1 MPRKLKQKQ
10 PPKPKA
16 KAKPR
21 AKPRAKQEP
30 KQTQAQGQAVIVN
43 VGDEIRRRRPATVR
57 RRRAPKQTIEEA
69 EYIAALNR
77 TMPAVQINAVPATQ
91 QIPMLSQE
99 QAFGLLQSALSSRPS
114 GEKSLAQK
122 DVERRDAAAKM
133 QQTND
138 QLENTLTRIRSV
150 PSPEIPGFSF
160 TPPKNIVPQ
169 GEPGIPTT
177 AIPLMAGPSNQEL
190 TTIADKPKIT
200 IRVPKPMS
208 SDNQD
213 MMSRSEAG
221 FPVQVPPASVPQPLD
236 RPDGN
241 FDFNATTRDTRPMM
255 PSVRAESVRPANRM
269 TMAAR
274 IAERFGTSKEQGLQR
289 YEKEIAD
296 LMAAGRTRKAAQ
308 DILTKR
314 YKYQDTKEQ
323 RLEQQGLV
331 SRMKSRPARANVM
344 TEAEPQREM
353 IYVNL

>member
-10 PPKPKA
+10 
-16 KAKPR
+16 
-21 AKPRAKQEP
+21 KQ
-30 KQTQAQGQAVIVN
+30 KQSQRQSIVVN
-43 VGDEIRRRRPATVR
+43 VGEVRRKRRATGA

-77 TMPAVQINAVPATQ
+77 TMPAVQINPIPATQ

-138 QLENTLTRIRSV
+138 ALESTLSRIRSV

-221 FPVQVPPASVPQPLD
+221 FPIKTLAASVAQPLD

-241 FDFNATTRDTRPMM
+241 FDFNATTRDARPM
-255 PSVRAESVRPANRM
+255 PSGRAESVRPAASRM
-269 TMAAR
+269 TMASR

-289 YEKEIAD
+289 YEKEISD

-314 YKYQDTKEQ
+314 YKYEDVKEQ
-323 RLEQQGLV
+323 RLEERGLV
-331 SRMKSRPARANVM
+331 SRMKSRPAGSAAM
-344 TEAEPQREM
+344 TEPQREM

>member
-10 PPKPKA
+10 
-16 KAKPR
+16 
-21 AKPRAKQEP
+21 KQ
-30 KQTQAQGQAVIVN
+30 KQSQRQSIVVN
-43 VGDEIRRRRPATVR
+43 VGEVRRKRRATGA

-77 TMPAVQINAVPATQ
+77 TMPAVQINPVPATQ

-114 GEKSLAQK
+114 GEKSIAQK

-133 QQTND
+133 QQTNE
-138 QLENTLTRIRSV
+138 QLENTLSRIRSV
-150 PSPEIPGFSF
+150 PTPEIPSFSF
-160 TPPKNIVPQ
+160 TPPKDLVPK
-169 GEPGIPTT
+169 GEPAIPTT
-177 AIPLMAGPSNQEL
+177 AIPLMAGPTNQEL
-190 TTIADKPKIT
+190 TTIADKPKFI
-200 IRVPKPMS
+200 IRVPKNVPA
-208 SDNQD
+208 N
-213 MMSRSEAG
+213 ETG
-221 FPVQVPPASVPQPLD
+221 FPIQTLPPSMPQPLD

-241 FDFNATTRDTRPMM
+241 FDFNATTRAAQPMM
-255 PSVRAESVRPANRM
+255 PSGRAESVRPAASRM

-296 LMAAGRTRKAAQ
+296 LIATGRTRKAAQ

-314 YKYQDTKEQ
+314 YKYEDKKEQ

-331 SRMKSRPARANVM
+331 SRMKSRPAGSAL
-344 TEAEPQREM
+344 TAAEPQREM

>member
-10 PPKPKA
+10 
-16 KAKPR
+16 
-21 AKPRAKQEP
+21 KQ
-30 KQTQAQGQAVIVN
+30 KQSQRQSIVVN
-43 VGDEIRRRRPATVR
+43 VGEVRRKRRATGA

-77 TMPAVQINAVPATQ
+77 TMPAVQINPIPATQ
-91 QIPMLSQE
+91 QIPLLSQE

-133 QQTND
+133 QQTNE
-138 QLENTLTRIRSV
+138 QLENTLSRIRSV

-160 TPPKNIVPQ
+160 TPPKDLVPK
-169 GEPGIPTT
+169 GEPAIPTT
-177 AIPLMAGPSNQEL
+177 AIPLMAGPTNQEL
-190 TTIADKPKIT
+190 TSIVDKPKIT
-200 IRVPKPMS
+200 IRVPKPVQ
-208 SDNQD
+208 SDTRD
-213 MMSRSEAG
+213 MLPLTSAAAPIS
-221 FPVQVPPASVPQPLD
+221 QPMD
-236 RPDGN
+236 RPERN
-241 FDFNATTRDTRPMM
+241 VDFNATTSIAQPMM
-255 PSVRAESVRPANRM
+255 TSGRAESVRPAASRM

-289 YEKEIAD
+289 YEKEISD

-314 YKYQDTKEQ
+314 YKYEDKKEQ
-323 RLEQQGLV
+323 RLEEQGLV
-331 SRMKSRPARANVM
+331 SRMKSRPAGSAL
-344 TEAEPQREM
+344 TAAEPQREM